1 MADLLHECEYCGGVR
16 LFDATASCPGCGA
29 PMKKKPKQDKMK
41 KKPKQDKG
49 AYRNNADWFNEVHE
63 QQQGWEDLQ
72 RGDYTQSYRNQMS
85 QMQNMGM
92 QQSYQGMLGMEQAFI
107 FGRPSSSR
115 RGGGK

>member
-1 MADLLHECEYCGGVR
+1 MDDLLHECEYCGGVR

-29 PMKKKPKQDKMK
+29 PMKKPKAKK

-49 AYRNNADWFNEVHE
+49 AYRNNADWFNEVYD
-63 QQQGWEDLQ
+63 QQAGWEDLQ
-72 RGDYTQSYRNQMS
+72 RGNYTQLYRNQMS
-85 QMQNMGM
+85 QMQNAGM
-92 QQSYQGMLGMEQAFI
+92 QQSYQGMLGMEQAFM